1 MNADARYDGSE
12 TVLLDRPSS
21 GPFLWNGLDE
31 VPAGWGPCVVT
42 LGVFD
47 GVHKG
52 HSTVIGHAVR
62 AGRARGLPTVL
73 VTFDPHPAR
82 VVGIDRDTAT
92 LTTVERR
99 AELVHEL
106 GVDAVLVLPF
116 TPELAR
122 VTADSFVDRV
132 LVRTL
137 EAREV
142 VVGSNFTF
150 GHKGS
155 GTVDTLRE
163 LGRNHGFRAH
173 GVNLT
178 SVRDHPNS
186 STHVRTCLRSGDV
199 RAATHAL
206 GRPHRIDAYC
216 DTTGYLR
223 LPAGTA
229 IPAAGLYVARTGTD
243 TVHVRVSPDGA
254 ILLLPPSPGAVNLE
268 FLERRR
274 E

>member
-1 MNADARYDGSE
+1 MKADTRNDRSE
-12 TVLLDRPSS
+12 TVLLDEPSF
-21 GPFLWNGLDE
+21 GPALWHGLDE
-31 VPAGWGPCVVT
+31 VPTGWGPSVVT

-52 HSTVIGHAVR
+52 HSTVIGDAVR
-62 AGRARGLPTVL
+62 AGRARELPTVL

-122 VTADSFVDRV
+122 LPTSSFVEQV
-132 LVRTL
+132 LVRRL
-137 EAREV
+137 AAREV

-163 LGRNHGFRAH
+163 LGRTHGFRAH
-173 GVNLT
+173 GVDLT
-178 SVRDHPNS
+178 SVQDLPNS

-199 RAATHAL
+199 RSAAEAL

-223 LPAGTA
+223 MPAGTA
-229 IPAAGLYVARTGTD
+229 VPAAGLYVARTGTD
-243 TVHVRVSPDGA
+243 TVHVRVSREGA
-254 ILLLPPSPGAVNLE
+254 ALLLPARPGPISLE
-268 FLERRR
+268 FLERRPG
-274 E
+274 

>member
-1 MNADARYDGSE
+1 M
-12 TVLLDRPSS
+12 
-21 GPFLWNGLDE
+21 
-31 VPAGWGPCVVT
+31 
-42 LGVFD
+42 
-47 GVHKG
+47 
-52 HSTVIGHAVR
+52 
-62 AGRARGLPTVL
+62 L

-122 VTADSFVDRV
+122 LPTSSFVEQV
-132 LVRTL
+132 LVRRL
-137 EAREV
+137 AAREV

-199 RAATHAL
+199 RAATDAL

-216 DTTGYLR
+216 ATTGYLR

-243 TVHVRVSPDGA
+243 TVHVRVSRDGA
-254 ILLLPPSPGAVNLE
+254 ILLLPPSPGPVNLE